1 VGAGSGS
8 PEEPDVSGTG
18 HHTSVYVSRRP
29 LWRLPRQY
37 TGGRSIARTWRVST
51 AIRGRSRVGP
61 HAFGR
66 LELRGALRQAGSS
79 LAGLPLMSQ
88 VRQDPSGRIE

>member
-18 HHTSVYVSRRP
+18 HHT
-29 LWRLPRQY
+29 
-37 TGGRSIARTWRVST
+37 SIARTWRVST